1 MRKLKKF
8 LFIEI
13 TIFLFMLLITIIEKT
28 DFRIFRDIF
37 TFIQSPFSWFIGISL
52 AYAFSNALQIGLFTL
67 FSRKTKQ
74 EGKEKG
80 DFFAGFLVTLIITSL
95 TTPYIY
101 KWAEYFFTEFFVYFH
116 VIALQSII
124 LIYFLFKMRG
134 HYRVSWIYLLT
145 TEAITVFFWL
155 MIKSFVS

>member
-8 LFIEI
+8 IIIEAI
-13 TIFLFMLLITIIEKT
+13 IFLFMGIITIFEKINFNV
-28 DFRIFRDIF
+28 FREIF
-37 TFIQSPFSWFIGISL
+37 TLIQSPFSWFVGISL

-95 TTPYIY
+95 TTPYLY
-101 KWAEYFFTEFFVYFH
+101 RWAEYFFTEFFIYFH
-116 VIALQSII
+116 VIALQSIV
-124 LIYFLFKMRG
+124 LMYFLFKMRG
-134 HYRVSWIYLLT
+134 HYRVSWSYLLT

-155 MIKSFVS
+155 MIKSFVH

>member
-13 TIFLFMLLITIIEKT
+13 TIFLIMFLITIIEKT
-28 DFRIFRDIF
+28 NFRIFKDIF
-37 TFIQSPFSWFIGISL
+37 TFIQSPFSWFVGISL

-67 FSRKTKQ
+67 FSRKTRH

-80 DFFAGFLVTLIITSL
+80 DFFAGFLFTLVITSL
-95 TTPYIY
+95 TTPYLY
-101 KWAEYFFTEFFVYFH
+101 KWAEYFFTEFFIYFH

-124 LIYFLFKMRG
+124 LMYILFKMRG
-134 HYRVSWIYLLT
+134 HYRVSWSYLLT

-155 MIKSFVS
+155 MIRSFVS